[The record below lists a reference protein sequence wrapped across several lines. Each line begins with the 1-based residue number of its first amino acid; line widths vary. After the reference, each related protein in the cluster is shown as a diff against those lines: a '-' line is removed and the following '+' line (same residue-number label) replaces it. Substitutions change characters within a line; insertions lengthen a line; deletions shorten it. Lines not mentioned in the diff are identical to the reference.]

1 MLLNDARDEGFKGWT
16 ELQIM
21 VMLISRSD
29 QRAMSTPVTGWEVVS
44 KSVYRSLS
52 VHFEA
57 FCTGMVWLSYIFRHF
72 REWIGGKLLRSRKKH
87 PCLLKRRLVTSS

>member
-1 MLLNDARDEGFKGWT
+1 MLLNDARDEGFEGCT

-29 QRAMSTPVTGWEVVS
+29 QRAMSTPVTGWEVFS
-44 KSVYRSLS
+44 ESVYGSLS

-57 FCTGMVWLSYIFRHF
+57 FCTGMVWLSYSFRHV
-72 REWIGGKLLRSRKKH
+72 RE
-87 PCLLKRRLVTSS
+87 

>member
-1 MLLNDARDEGFKGWT
+1 MLRNDARDEGFEGWT

-44 KSVYRSLS
+44 KSVYGSLS
-52 VHFEA
+52 MHFEA
-57 FCTGMVWLSYIFRHF
+57 FCTGMVWFSYSFRHF
-72 REWIGGKLLRSRKKH
+72 REWIGGQA
-87 PCLLKRRLVTSS
+87 VEE